1 MGRGLL
7 AMAGMVSGAGQEMAK
22 GLGTIQATL
31 GQSYLQDERD
41 KLERAR
47 LELTEGYAAEREK
60 RGYAHGERLQAQGF
74 GHAERLQQENQTFTK
89 GENELTRK
97 HDLTKQ
103 DKGFDHDTGERK
115 QDRDQAKTIADMSR
129 ISQETIAR
137 ENRASTEGMA
147 GARNKLDEGH
157 YKSVERVALAQLRA
171 HKDEVSLQ
179 PQADGS
185 FVKVTRD
192 GRVLGVAIDP
202 ETKKPL
208 NGGRDLPAATKVLAE
223 VNMNMIK
230 IKGKELE
237 NQTLLPEE
245 RGKLQNEMD
254 KLKQE
259 TEILLGKTPAAKPTI
274 VDPDAPAASAG
285 DGGKAKAGKSEP
297 VEKEMTDDEAAAAA
311 AEGDSQTKT
320 ELARE
325 RAGRYSG
332 LITKDPESLFSRWI
346 SAITK
351 EAKRQLSPST
361 TKPKMTLADVEN
373 FIRFKDDPKTVAA
386 FIARFG
392 SEPSEA
398 DYEALKLS
406 KQRK

>member
-7 AMAGMVSGAGQEMAK
+7 AMAGVVSGAGQALEK
-22 GLGTIQATL
+22 GLGNLQAGFIQ
-31 GQSYLQDERD
+31 SSLQEERD

-47 LELTEGYAAEREK
+47 LELTEGYAASREQ
-60 RGYAHGERLQAQGF
+60 RGYDNQAKIQRENQEFTRGENKLTREHDTTKLDKTLAHDDSKLDKTQG
-74 GHAERLQQENQTFTK
+74 HDSAER
-89 GENELTRK
+89 
-97 HDLTKQ
+97 
-103 DKGFDHDTGERK
+103 DK
-115 QDRDQAKTIADMSR
+115 DRTQAKSIAEMSR
-129 ISQETIAR
+129 TSQETIAR
-137 ENRASTEGMA
+137 ENRTSTEGMA
-147 GARNKLDEGH
+147 AARNTLDENH

-245 RGKLQNEMD
+245 RSKLQNEMD

-274 VDPDAPAASAG
+274 IDPDAPAASAG

-311 AEGDSQTKT
+311 AEGDSQTKI

-332 LITKDPESLFSRWI
+332 LITKDPESLFSRGI

-392 SEPSEA
+392 AEPSEA

>member
-47 LELTEGYAAEREK
+47 LELTEGYATEREK
-60 RGYAHGERLQAQGF
+60 RGYAHGEQLQ
-74 GHAERLQQENQTFTK
+74 RDNQEFTR
-89 GENELTRK
+89 GENRLTREYDSTK
-97 HDLTKQ
+97 LDKTLTHD
-103 DKGFDHDTGERK
+103 DKKLDKMQGHDSEEK
-115 QDRDQAKTIADMSR
+115 DKDRTQAKTIAEMSR
-129 ISQETIAR
+129 TSQETIAR
-137 ENRASTEGMA
+137 ENRTSAEGMA
-147 GARNKLDEGH
+147 TAKNTLDEKHFKLNYGI
-157 YKSVERVALAQLRA
+157 ALAQIRA

-245 RGKLQNEMD
+245 RSKLQGEMD

-274 VDPDAPAASAG
+274 IDPDAPAASAG

-311 AEGDSQTKT
+311 AEGDSQTKI

-325 RAGRYSG
+325 RADRYSG
-332 LITKDPESLFSRWI
+332 LITKDPESLFSRGI
-346 SAITK
+346 NAVVK
-351 EAKRQLSPST
+351 ETKRQLSPST

-392 SEPSEA
+392 AEPSEA